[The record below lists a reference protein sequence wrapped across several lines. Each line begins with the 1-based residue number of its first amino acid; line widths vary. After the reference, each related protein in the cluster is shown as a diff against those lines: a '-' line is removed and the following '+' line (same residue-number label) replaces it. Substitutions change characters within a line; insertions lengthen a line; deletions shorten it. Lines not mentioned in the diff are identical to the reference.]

1 MSRRER
7 IDPVPADYS
16 EKRVSPIVDK
26 LARYVATRAET
37 LLSIADKEKNQL
49 KAMLAF
55 RKVARNLLISISPSE
70 VEDLVDQYENFQDF
84 EFCSYFAASIN
95 GQFSYVYIVLSGSK
109 AAGRSGTKIEG
120 KVGPAIVSHHAM
132 LRAIQAFKPKT
143 HSELITL
150 MKVILLVAMQ
160 TNRDGKEGGHKSIEF
175 DGHLLHFKR
184 RSDEDMLVLA
194 TIIEETRRDLR

>member
-109 AAGRSGTKIEG
+109 AAG
-120 KVGPAIVSHHAM
+120 
-132 LRAIQAFKPKT
+132 
-143 HSELITL
+143 
-150 MKVILLVAMQ
+150 
-160 TNRDGKEGGHKSIEF
+160 
-175 DGHLLHFKR
+175 
-184 RSDEDMLVLA
+184 
-194 TIIEETRRDLR
+194 